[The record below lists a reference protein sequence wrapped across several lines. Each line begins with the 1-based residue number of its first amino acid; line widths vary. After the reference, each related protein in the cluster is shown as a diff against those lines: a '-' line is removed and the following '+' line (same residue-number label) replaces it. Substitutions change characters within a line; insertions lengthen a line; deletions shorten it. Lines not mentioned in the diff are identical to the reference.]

1 MQAIQFPDPPA
12 VVPIPPPP
20 DVVFDDPELGVAAR
34 GSVELEVCRLLGIP
48 PKIMRNVM
56 GRFIMSKCCNYC
68 GYRMMDIHLMHQ
80 SLEQLETGLC
90 SACYECRS

>member
-1 MQAIQFPDPPA
+1 
-12 VVPIPPPP
+12 
-20 DVVFDDPELGVAAR
+20 
-34 GSVELEVCRLLGIP
+34 
-48 PKIMRNVM
+48 M
-56 GRFIMSKCCNYC
+56 GRFIMGKCCNYC